1 MITIGTRLC
10 TRDGRK
16 IGNGIVVDVITFPI
30 GYTSFTSYL
39 VKTDF
44 GNMVAMNEYQLSN
57 QFFVTDDVIHPKE
70 QLSNQ
75 LTLLDKVV
83 DLYYGD

>member
-10 TRDGRK
+10 TKDGRL
-16 IGNGIVVDVITFPI
+16 IGNGIVIDKITYSPGF
-30 GYTSFTSYL
+30 SLYL

-44 GNMVAMNEYQLSN
+44 GNVVTMSKHQIHN
-57 QFFVTDDVIHPKE
+57 QFFVTDDVVPPKK
-70 QLSNQ
+70 QLFNQ
-75 LTLLDKVV
+75 LALLSRVT